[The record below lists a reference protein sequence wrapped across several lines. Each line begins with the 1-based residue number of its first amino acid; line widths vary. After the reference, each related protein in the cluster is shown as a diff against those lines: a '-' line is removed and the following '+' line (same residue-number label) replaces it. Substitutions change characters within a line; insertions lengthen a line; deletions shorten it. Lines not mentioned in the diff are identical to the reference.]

1 MPYPP
6 IVGGGINSMGKLK
19 TAVNAGADL
28 FVLGNTIEKD
38 PDFLVCALAVKAY
51 LNMSLNVN

>member
-1 MPYPP
+1 
-6 IVGGGINSMGKLK
+6 VGGGINSMGKLK

-28 FVLGNTIEKD
+28 FVLGNAIEKD